1 MSRRTLRRRAVRK
14 ARSWF
19 PRRRRG
25 MVLLVVLSLLAI
37 FTLITVSFVLIAS
50 QGRRTAVAA
59 ARADQK
65 GNSPQSQLHEAM
77 LQIVRGTNNPMSVLQ
92 THSLLEDMY
101 GNDAVLGQ
109 VTVNNAFPATEN
121 VTTSGVVQVLRVDF
135 DQWFNRPMP
144 AANELNRDDDP
155 FAMSSRLYRPGYFNG
170 CVITMTSGPLAGRS
184 TRVVDYEPRVVN
196 PTTLIGEL
204 QVASIGGNVAPQRGD
219 RFVINGRPFNG
230 VGFGLSKWNYNP
242 TNGLTVPQKSGF
254 VGHMLQMTDGDGA
267 LPTPAPAG
275 GWARGLLP
283 NHVFAYRNNSIGYT
297 SASPDSTG
305 AFPYDPAGPG
315 GADEPYDAAD
325 FQNLHL
331 AMHYWDTTA
340 NMMITRLPS
349 FHRPDLIN
357 WWSQQLPVSSVTK
370 HDFRSDTDAVSV
382 RGKMT
387 ANQSE
392 AAVWRK
398 AMMRPNP
405 FDHQYFPGNDPSTGP
420 VFHPL
425 WGYGTQ
431 NNPEWD
437 VDNDGDGKRD
447 SVWVDLGMPAQP
459 SADGRWFKP
468 MFAVLCV
475 DMDGRLNLNAHGNP
489 NHLDMAAYQSG
500 TGTTPLYG
508 PIPSATAGTLQP
520 GEFSFGQ
527 GYGPAEVNLRR
538 VLVDPTNTVD
548 PYRNLLEGRI
558 LVNGQRVEGRYGEL
572 QGAAAISNNNIPR
585 PGFTD
590 DTFRAADA
598 YNVLANN
605 MRLTATNLDQ
615 LQMPRNYAV
624 DAFSDLASRSNWMV
638 DGYGS
643 APDLDGDG
651 VLVLDYRGNPYLAS
665 VASVAGRGV
674 HGAGEIGEMFN
685 DPYELDLSH
694 RSNKWV
700 MQGSGAYPATSPID
714 APFTP
719 EQLER
724 VLRRYD
730 ADADYVTSGSG
741 SPAVAM
747 NNTRLTSLVQE
758 AMYNNPRFNTLFTTE
773 SWDVPVSSAMVN
785 IDNVFL
791 QGSGVSAPY
800 KVRRPQNQS
809 IQDLLA
815 AKLAASGITN
825 PNVALR
831 ELLPPEVLAGRKMDL
846 NRPFGNGRD
855 DNGNGVID
863 EPGEG
868 MQEAVVGPDRSF
880 ANPNRPPLL
889 AWFDPDNDGYGIQ
902 AGSYA
907 GTTINPNSGTARLQN
922 DLGDGQARQV
932 YAKHLYALMMLL
944 VDYEFYDTDG
954 WNDTTGANTRLEVAR
969 RIAQWVVNVVDFRD
983 RDSIMTGFEFDLDP
997 FTDDVP
1003 DPNNSPWD
1011 VDGDLTTDEGANVR
1025 EVLWGCERPELLIT
1039 ETISTHERRTADE
1052 SIGGLRSDNPN
1063 PDPHYDQ
1070 MARPRG
1076 TVAFELFN
1084 PGGHFEAPAPEI
1096 HGIVAANDF
1105 GIDLGALSKP
1115 AGGQTSPVWR
1125 VVTHKPTLDS
1135 GNDPDR
1141 FDDPDRVY
1149 YRPVLADS
1157 DIGKICYF
1165 TATGQATNE
1174 PDHGGR
1180 PKFHRDNDLP
1190 APNVIRPGSYALVAP
1205 AGPCDDQNRPN
1216 TNGPYYR
1223 TYFGER
1229 STANDAGGKKN
1240 TYPFHLQLAAPDGRI
1255 GPFRGSVFEKP
1266 TAAKAIIGVVI
1277 EPRVVGNNVARFS
1290 VSEPDNGYSTLNP
1303 VTMAP
1308 RSVNQFHPDDFF
1320 TAPED
1325 QPIDS
1330 AAAPGG
1336 KPDLERNDYVPTGRS
1351 MLYLERLAD
1360 PTQPW
1365 NQLTNPYLTVD
1376 RAPLDLRSFRG
1387 EPVVANA
1394 GTEGAAT
1401 VADTAHFDSFRRG
1414 LMRGAN
1420 HRAGVRNVW
1429 SSWGTPEIHTATEMN
1444 GATGT
1449 SNPLTKSTFGHL
1461 NGFSTQN
1468 EEFGP
1473 VFQANTAETKPLDS
1487 TPSTP
1492 SSTYDGDMFVDP
1504 ARPAKPWLTWNN
1516 RPFVSP
1522 VELLLVPGTS
1532 PAGLLMDHATHE
1544 ASFDPYAP
1552 SAVDPLDN
1560 SPNAAFRDGFRHLLN
1575 FFNSASPAP
1584 GRTRGKAPE
1593 LYRLFDFVEVPSRF
1607 AGTYDMLDPAE
1618 FSGPGNSNHALHPPY
1633 NKVSRYR
1640 EPGKINLNTVYDPA
1654 VWDALMDGVY
1664 GPSGAQPKKWN
1675 DLVRSRRGYGVTGL
1689 QDELSNGYPTLFA
1702 NPFRPAGAYPFVP
1715 LDVLMQFNASGPG
1728 GSPKTR
1734 NQPINVTLLREKP
1747 AGSGDEPLFSP
1758 PPQLSP
1764 HNNAERNPYFY
1775 YAGMQKIYNSVT
1787 TRSNVYAIWVTVG
1800 YFEVTPNP
1808 AGIDAGHP
1816 DGWQLGAEL
1825 GTDTGEI
1832 ERHRAFYLYDRTIPV
1847 GFQRGETLNVEDG
1860 LLIRRYIE

>member
-1 MSRRTLRRRAVRK
+1 MSRKTLRRRAVRK

-25 MVLLVVLSLLAI
+25 MVLLVVLSMLAI

-59 ARADQK
+59 ARADRT
-65 GNSPQSQLHEAM
+65 NNTPQSQLHEAM
-77 LQIVRGTNNPMSVLQ
+77 LQIIRGTQNPLSVLQ

-101 GNDAVLGQ
+101 GNDAVTGMITDNFPQ
-109 VTVNNAFPATEN
+109 PVTN
-121 VTTSGVVQVLRVDF
+121 VTTSGVIQLANVEF
-135 DQWFNRPMP
+135 DQQFNQPVP
-144 AANELNRDDDP
+144 TGNQPNNPKDP
-155 FAMSSRLYRPGYFNG
+155 FAMSARLYRSGYFSG
-170 CVITMTSGPLAGRS
+170 CVITMTSGPLAGKSARI
-184 TRVVDYEPRVVN
+184 VDYEPNVVN
-196 PTTLIGEL
+196 PTTLIGQL
-204 QVASIGGNVAPQRGD
+204 QITSFGGNQFPQQRD

-230 VGFGLSKWNYNP
+230 AGFGMENFAAPSGAVTVRPNAAGFPGPL
-242 TNGLTVPQKSGF
+242 LTYS
-254 VGHMLQMTDGDGA
+254 DGDLLGA
-267 LPTPAPAG
+267 YPGTSWPRA
-275 GWARGLLP
+275 LLP
-283 NHVFAYRNNSIGYT
+283 NPIFGARDGSYHAA
-297 SASPDSTG
+297 SADATMQ
-305 AFPYDPAGPG
+305 FLYDPAGPG
-315 GADEPYDAAD
+315 GADEAYDAAD

-357 WWSQQLPVSSVTK
+357 WWSQQLPVSNPQK
-370 HDFRSDTDAVSV
+370 LDFRSDTDAASV
-382 RGKMT
+382 ISKMQT
-387 ANQSE
+387 E
-392 AAVWRK
+392 PHVWRK
-398 AMMRPNP
+398 AMMRPTP
-405 FDHQYFPGNDPSTGP
+405 FDHPNFPGNDTNTGP
-420 VFHPL
+420 GFHPL
-425 WGYGTQ
+425 WGYGTA

-447 SVWVDLGMPAQP
+447 SVWVDMGMPAQP

-489 NHLDMAAYQSG
+489 NHLDLAAYQSG
-500 TGTTPLYG
+500 TGATPLYG
-508 PIPSATAGTLQP
+508 PIPSGTAGALQP

-538 VLVDPTNTVD
+538 ALPVVNGVDSYLT
-548 PYRNLLEGRI
+548 LLEGR
-558 LVNGQRVEGRYGEL
+558 LVNGQRFEGRYGEA

-585 PGFTD
+585 PGYTD

-615 LQMPRNYAV
+615 MQMPRNYAV
-624 DAFSDLASRSNWMV
+624 DAFSPLASRTNWMV
-638 DGYGS
+638 DGFGS
-643 APDLDGDG
+643 SPDLDGDG

-665 VASVAGRGV
+665 VTSVAGRGV

-700 MQGSGAYPATSPID
+700 MQGSGAYPAISPID
-714 APFTP
+714 AAFTP
-719 EQLER
+719 DELER
-724 VLRRYD
+724 ILRRYD
-730 ADADYVTSGSG
+730 ADADYVTNGSA
-741 SPAVAM
+741 SPAVQM
-747 NNTRLTSLVQE
+747 NNTRLTSLIQE

-773 SWDVPVSSAMVN
+773 SWDVPAAGAMVV
-785 IDNVFL
+785 IDNVAL
-791 QGSGVSAPY
+791 RSVPPAPPTNVAAPY
-800 KVRRPQNQS
+800 KVRRVQNQS
-809 IQDLLA
+809 IQDLLVA
-815 AKLAASGITN
+815 RLGASVN
-825 PNVALR
+825 VNVALR

-846 NRPFGNGRD
+846 NSPFGNGRD

-863 EPGEG
+863 EPSETLL
-868 MQEAVVGPDRSF
+868 ETVVGPDRSF
-880 ANPNRPPLL
+880 ANPNRPPKF
-889 AWFDPDNDGYGIQ
+889 AWLDADNDGVNIASNTDASSPRG
-902 AGSYA
+902 
-907 GTTINPNSGTARLQN
+907 NDPDELNARME
-922 DLGDGQARQV
+922 
-932 YAKHLYALMMLL
+932 YAKHLYVLMMLL
-944 VDYEFYDTDG
+944 VDNQFYTTDG
-954 WNDTTGANTRLEVAR
+954 WNDTTGANTKLEVAR

-1003 DPNNSPWD
+1003 DPNNNPWD
-1011 VDGDLTTDEGANVR
+1011 VDGDLTTDEGANIR
-1025 EVLWGCERPELLIT
+1025 EIAWGCERPELLIT

-1052 SIGGLRSDNPN
+1052 SVGGLRSDNPA
-1063 PDPHYDQ
+1063 DPHYDQ

-1084 PGGHFEAPAPEI
+1084 PGGHFEAPAPEV
-1096 HGIVAANDF
+1096 HGIVGANDF
-1105 GIDLGALSKP
+1105 GIDLGAFSKP
-1115 AGGQTSPVWR
+1115 DSGGRMSPVWR
-1125 VVTHKPTLDS
+1125 VVTHKPRLDA
-1135 GNDPDR
+1135 GNDPDE
-1141 FDDPDRVY
+1141 FKDPDRVH
-1149 YRPVLADS
+1149 YRPILADS
-1157 DIGKICYF
+1157 DIGKIAYF
-1165 TATGQATNE
+1165 TVESSSNPNVIEPPHTGQ
-1174 PDHGGR
+1174 

-1190 APNVIRPGSYALVAP
+1190 APEVIRPGSYALVAP

-1240 TYPFHLQLAAPDGRI
+1240 TYPFHLQLASPDGRI
-1255 GPFRGSVFEKP
+1255 GPFRGTTFELP
-1266 TAAKAIIGVVI
+1266 TAAKSVIGVVI

-1290 VSEPDNGYSTLNP
+1290 VSEPDAGYSTLTP

-1320 TAPED
+1320 SAPED
-1325 QPIDS
+1325 VPIG
-1330 AAAPGG
+1330 ATQ
-1336 KPDLERNDYVPTGRS
+1336 LERNDYVPEGKS

-1360 PTQPW
+1360 PTRPW
-1365 NQLTNPYLTVD
+1365 NQLTNPYLTID

-1394 GTEGAAT
+1394 GTEGTAP

-1420 HRAGVRNVW
+1420 QRAGVRNVW
-1429 SSWGTPEIHTATEMN
+1429 SSWGTPEIHSAPEMN

-1468 EEFGP
+1468 EEYGP
-1473 VFQANTAETKPLDS
+1473 VFQANAAETNPATS

-1492 SSTYDGDMFVDP
+1492 KSTYDGDMFVDP

-1532 PAGLLMDHATHE
+1532 PAGLLMDHATRE

-1552 SAVDPLDN
+1552 STVDPLDN
-1560 SPNAAFRDGFRHLLN
+1560 SPNAAFRDSFRHLLN

-1584 GRTRGKAPE
+1584 GRARGKAPE

-1618 FSGPGNSNHALHPPY
+1618 FSGGNNHYFHPPY

-1654 VWDALMDGVY
+1654 VFEALMDGVFSY
-1664 GPSGAQPKKWN
+1664 APTGSRWADFVQ
-1675 DLVRSRRGYGVTGL
+1675 SRRGYSFSADIGHM
-1689 QDELSNGYPTLFA
+1689 SNAHPTVFA
-1702 NPFRPAGAYPFVP
+1702 NPFRPAGAFPFVP
-1715 LDVLMQFNASGPG
+1715 TDGLMTLNV
-1728 GSPKTR
+1728 K
-1734 NQPINVTLLREKP
+1734 NQPINVTIMRQQP
-1747 AGSGDEPLFSP
+1747 SGPGGSASNEPLFAAP
-1758 PPQLSP
+1758 ILSTPLP
-1764 HNNAERNPYFY
+1764 HNDPERNPYFY

-1787 TRSNVYAIWVTVG
+1787 TRSNVYAVWVTVG
-1800 YFEVTPNP
+1800 YFEVTPVP
-1808 AGIDAGHP
+1808 IDPTRYP